1 MGEIQPKKILMDRY
15 YGLLCTAAEDRDA
28 SAVSDVPQFRRFS
41 DFDQLRSLVS
51 ETETP
56 RLGRQ
61 VNQLPFPSK
70 FSFFKAGDG
79 VAEERQQALE
89 GWVNQLL
96 QICGTN
102 TDVLNFLTKNDVD
115 EGFAEEEKREERGGE
130 EVDVKGKSFRCLVR
144 SIVRDGFEGTSKRV
158 GELEVGQQ
166 FVAAASRRN
175 DKGVVRLQLREG
187 GWVSEKEASNGRVLV
202 TAAPPKRR
210 ARTYRCVSDTVVTAS
225 PLLDSAV
232 CGALSV
238 GDTIRCSEALVDR
251 QNHRRLRCEL
261 GWVSETSAEGVKLVV
276 PVPDGP
282 G

>member
-1 MGEIQPKKILMDRY
+1 MGEKKPKEILMDRY
-15 YGLLCTAAEDRDA
+15 YGLLCTAAEDA

-51 ETETP
+51 ETETA

-89 GWVNQLL
+89 AWVNQLL
-96 QICGTN
+96 QLCGTN
-102 TDVLNFLTKNDVD
+102 TDVLNFLTVNDVD
-115 EGFAEEEKREERGGE
+115 EGFAEEEKREESGGE

-144 SIVRDGFEGTSKRV
+144 SIVRDGFESTSKRV
-158 GELEVGQQ
+158 GELEVGQR

-187 GWVSEKEASNGRVLV
+187 GWVSEKDGNGRVLV
-202 TAAPPKRR
+202 AAAPPKRR
-210 ARTYRCVSDTVVTAS
+210 ARTRTYRCVSDTVVTAS
-225 PLLDSAV
+225 PLLDSVV

-276 PVPDGP
+276 PVHDGP

>member
-1 MGEIQPKKILMDRY
+1 MGEKKPKEILMDRY
-15 YGLLCTAAEDRDA
+15 YGLLCTAAEDA

-51 ETETP
+51 ETETA

-144 SIVRDGFEGTSKRV
+144 SIVRDGFESTSKRV

-210 ARTYRCVSDTVVTAS
+210 ARTRTYRCVSDTVVTAS
-225 PLLDSAV
+225 PLLDSVV
-232 CGALSV
+232 CGEISV